1 MNLRDLEYA
10 VCLAG
15 EGQFRRAAARC
26 HVSQPTLS
34 AQIAKLEDQLGVQ
47 LFERDIACQW
57 VSNTT
62 INRLL
67 LRQNRWFESI
77 SLRSPRNSPSAN
89 LFGGIELRSR
99 GRGGALNAP
108 SETLCAAD

>member
-34 AQIAKLEDQLGVQ
+34 AQIAKLEDELGVQ
-47 LFERDIACQW
+47 LFERGPRAATPTVNCR
-57 VSNTT
+57 S
-62 INRLL
+62 L
-67 LRQNRWFESI
+67 LRQAQVV
-77 SLRSPRNSPSAN
+77 L
-89 LFGGIELRSR
+89 
-99 GRGGALNAP
+99 
-108 SETLCAAD
+108 D

>member
-34 AQIAKLEDQLGVQ
+34 AQIAKLEDELGVQ
-47 LFERDIACQW
+47 LA
-57 VSNTT
+57 
-62 INRLL
+62 
-67 LRQNRWFESI
+67 
-77 SLRSPRNSPSAN
+77 
-89 LFGGIELRSR
+89 
-99 GRGGALNAP
+99 GGAERQKKTSWPVSFELT
-108 SETLCAAD
+108 EQMRQK